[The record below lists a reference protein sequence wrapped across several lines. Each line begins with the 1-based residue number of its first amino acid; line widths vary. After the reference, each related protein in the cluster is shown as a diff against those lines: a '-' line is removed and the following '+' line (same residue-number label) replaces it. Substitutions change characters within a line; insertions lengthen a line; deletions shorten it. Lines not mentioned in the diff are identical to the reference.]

1 MKGAAGMTTSSSG
14 LDQRRFSLDETAGRA
29 LLLLIFLLLLTFFFW
44 WQTGGSFTSTN
55 NLMNILANSSVI
67 GVVSLGQL
75 LVIISGGFDLS
86 VSGTVPLGGV
96 VFAIVLN
103 TGSPVVLALLCAIG
117 AAAVFGLANGLL
129 VGYLKVSPLI
139 ATLGTWY
146 LSGGLA
152 LTLSEGVQIP
162 FDDPADGILTS
173 RSFFGL
179 NNQIWIFLGL
189 CLLIS
194 MVLRFTVFGRSLYA
208 VGGGLEASRLAG
220 LPIRLV
226 TVSVYVISAMLAGLA
241 GTILASQLL
250 TGSGTAGINSALQ
263 SIAAVVL
270 GGAAL
275 TGGVGVVSG
284 TLVGV
289 LLLGA
294 LGNGMAMLSIPSFYQ
309 TMATGAVL
317 LFAVLL
323 SQLRRRRRVIVNPT
337 SSTNAPSV
345 PNPSTPG
352 KVETHEST
360 SKEDKS

>member
-1 MKGAAGMTTSSSG
+1 MTATSESGM
-14 LDQRRFSLDETAGRA
+14 QEKRFSIDETSGRV
-29 LLLLIFLLLLTFFFW
+29 LLLLVFLLLLTVFFW
-44 WQTGGSFTSTN
+44 WQTGGSFVATN

-96 VFAIVLN
+96 VFALTLN
-103 TGSPVVLALLCAIG
+103 TGNSIFIALLVAMGATAI
-117 AAAVFGLANGLL
+117 FGVANGIL

-152 LTLSEGVQIP
+152 LTLAEGVQIP
-162 FDDPADGILTS
+162 FSDPADGIMTS

-189 CLLIS
+189 CLVIS
-194 MVLRFTVFGRSLYA
+194 IVLRYTVFGRSLYS
-208 VGGGLEASRLAG
+208 VGGNLEASRLAG
-220 LPIRLV
+220 LPTKFV
-226 TVSVYVISAMLAGLA
+226 VVSVYVMSSILAGLA

-263 SIAAVVL
+263 SIAAVIL

-275 TGGVGVVSG
+275 TGGVGIVSG

-317 LFAVLL
+317 LIAVLL
-323 SQLRRRRRVIVNPT
+323 SQLKRRRRV
-337 SSTNAPSV
+337 V
-345 PNPSTPG
+345 PNPAASIKSEQVVAPAR
-352 KVETHEST
+352 T
-360 SKEDKS
+360 SKEDNS

>member
-1 MKGAAGMTTSSSG
+1 MKTSSTD
-14 LDQRRFSLDETAGRA
+14 LDHRRFSLDETTGRA
-29 LLLLIFLLLLTFFFW
+29 LMLLVFLLFLAFFFW
-44 WQTGGSFTSTN
+44 WQTGGSFASTN

-96 VFAIVLN
+96 VFAIALN
-103 TGSPVVLALLCAIG
+103 NGLPVVLAVISAMVTAGI
-117 AAAVFGLANGLL
+117 FGVANGIL
-129 VGYLKVSPLI
+129 VGNFKVSPLI

-152 LTLSEGVQIP
+152 LTLSDGVQIP
-162 FDDPADGILTS
+162 FDDPEDGVLTA

-189 CLLIS
+189 CLIIS
-194 MVLRFTVFGRSLYA
+194 IVLRFTVFGRSLYA
-208 VGGGLEASRLAG
+208 VGGSSEASRLAG
-220 LPIRLV
+220 LPIRMV

-263 SIAAVVL
+263 SIAAVIL

-289 LLLGA
+289 LLLAA

-323 SQLRRRRRVIVNPT
+323 SQLRRRSRVIINPT
-337 SSTNAPSV
+337 PTSDTSNANQSAPG
-345 PNPSTPG
+345 NPQP
-352 KVETHEST
+352 HENM
-360 SKEDKS
+360 SKEDI

>member
-1 MKGAAGMTTSSSG
+1 MTTSSTDLG
-14 LDQRRFSLDETAGRA
+14 HRRFSLDETTGRA
-29 LLLLIFLLLLTFFFW
+29 LMLLVFLLFLAFFFW
-44 WQTGGSFTSTN
+44 WQTGGSFASTN

-96 VFAIVLN
+96 VFAIALN
-103 TGSPVVLALLCAIG
+103 NGFPVVLAVICAMV
-117 AAAVFGLANGLL
+117 AAGIFGLANGIL
-129 VGYLKVSPLI
+129 VGNFKVSPLI

-152 LTLSEGVQIP
+152 LTLSDGVQIP
-162 FDDPADGILTS
+162 FDDPGDGVLTV

-189 CLLIS
+189 CLIIS
-194 MVLRFTVFGRSLYA
+194 IVLRFTVFGRSLYA
-208 VGGGLEASRLAG
+208 VGGSSEASRLAG
-220 LPIRLV
+220 LPIRMV

-263 SIAAVVL
+263 SIAAVIL

-289 LLLGA
+289 LLLAA

-323 SQLRRRRRVIVNPT
+323 SQLRRRSRVIINPT
-337 SSTNAPSV
+337 PTSETSNTKQSAPG
-345 PNPSTPG
+345 NPQ
-352 KVETHEST
+352 THENM
-360 SKEDKS
+360 SKEDIS

>member
-1 MKGAAGMTTSSSG
+1 MESNEGTTRVTRSG
-14 LDQRRFSLDETAGRA
+14 DLQERRFVVDETTGRM
-29 LLLLIFLLLLTFFFW
+29 LLLIVFLALLTLFFW
-44 WQTGGSFTSTN
+44 WQTGGSFMAPN
-55 NLMNILANSSVI
+55 NLMNILANASVI

-96 VFAIVLN
+96 VFALTLN
-103 TGSPVVLALLCAIG
+103 SGASVFLSLLAAM
-117 AAAVFGLANGLL
+117 AAAGVFGLANGIL
-129 VGYLKVSPLI
+129 VGALKVSPLI

-146 LSGGLA
+146 LSAGLA

-162 FDDPADGILTS
+162 FNNPDDGILTA
-173 RSFFGL
+173 RSLFGL

-189 CLLIS
+189 CIGIS
-194 MVLRFTVFGRSLYA
+194 IVLRFTVFGRSLYA
-208 VGGGLEASRLAG
+208 VGGNLEASRLAG
-220 LPIRLV
+220 IPTKLV
-226 TVSVYVISAMLAGLA
+226 IMSVYVISSMLAGLA

-263 SIAAVVL
+263 SIAAVIL

-275 TGGVGVVSG
+275 TGGVGIVSG
-284 TLVGV
+284 TFVGV

-317 LFAVLL
+317 LVAVLL
-323 SQLRRRRRVIVNPT
+323 SQFRRRKRVVSDPSGSVT
-337 SSTNAPSV
+337 TEKSTQ
-345 PNPSTPG
+345 PG
-352 KVETHEST
+352 GT
-360 SKEDKS
+360 SKEDN